1 MNKIFS
7 FFMFFNENDLLE
19 IKLNEEQDYVEKFI
33 IIESLQTHNGNS
45 KPKYFDEKRFVNFQ
59 NKIEYHLIE
68 SLDDYIEKY
77 PELKTPG
84 FYHRHRHMSP
94 KQQKCWERE
103 KFQTN
108 YANLILSNLGVSHED
123 QIMFGGLD
131 EIVHKD
137 IILNLSKNPHA
148 IYGFDLRLYVYKLNI
163 FAKKIGGQMLT
174 SFGNIKKYFASELRS
189 DSMGHAIIQ
198 DSGWHFT
205 GLSKDTSNLRNKY
218 TNFSHSQDSV
228 WSQIDTWDDNTLLN
242 NILSGYIPNFN
253 NSPLDHLHDINAESI
268 EIPGMLHIAPNYA
281 RIDHNIKFG
290 FPQYLK
296 DNQNKY
302 KEYIYHH

>member
-45 KPKYFDEKRFVNFQ
+45 KPKYFDEKRFINFQ

-68 SLDDYIEKY
+68 SLDDCIEKH
-77 PELKTPG
+77 PELRTPS
-84 FYHRHRHMSP
+84 FHARHKNMSP

-108 YANLILSNLGVSHED
+108 YANTILSNLGVGDED

-131 EIVHKD
+131 EIVNKD

-148 IYGFDLRLYVYKLNI
+148 IYGFDLRLYVYKLNV

-174 SFGNIKKYFASELRS
+174 SFANIKRYFASELRS
-189 DSMGHAIIQ
+189 DCIGHAIVK
-198 DSGWHFT
+198 DAGWHFS
-205 GLSKDTSNLRNKY
+205 GLSKNIDNLRNKY

-228 WSQIDTWDDNTLLN
+228 WSQIDTWDDNTFLN
-242 NILSGYIPNFN
+242 NVINGYIPNFN
-253 NSPLDHLHDINAESI
+253 NNPQNHLHDINSEHI
-268 EIPGMLHIAPNYA
+268 EIPGILYTAPNFA
-281 RIDHNIKFG
+281 SIDHSIKFG
-290 FPQYLK
+290 FPKYIK
-296 DNQNKY
+296 ENQNKY
-302 KEYIYHH
+302 QEYIYK